1 VAVRVALEKLVRG
14 KMNELSL
21 GMCAAEA
28 VEFEREMEERVRARL
43 PHLRGEA
50 FTAAVQTE
58 CLMVLVESLS
68 ESLDALEAKPKERRA
83 VWHQLE
89 VDLRLSP
96 GTLGD

>member
-1 VAVRVALEKLVRG
+1 
-14 KMNELSL
+14 MNELSL

-50 FTAAVQTE
+50 YTAAVQTE
-58 CLMVLVESLS
+58 CLMVLMESLS
-68 ESLDALEAKPKERRA
+68 ESMDSLKVTPKERRA

-89 VDLRLSP
+89 ADLRLSP
-96 GTLGD
+96 GSLGG